1 MYNGAEYRLM
11 LVDKSTSNRKLFS
24 SFLQF
29 REMCNVL
36 ISNDELSEDANQD
49 APRGP
54 TRAGS
59 RGTGRSGA
67 RDPGGHRGQQNHSG
81 THGGRGGRGGLR

>member
-1 MYNGAEYRLM
+1 M
-11 LVDKSTSNRKLFS
+11 LVDKSTFNRKSFS

-29 REMCNVL
+29 KEMCNVL
-36 ISNDELSEDANQD
+36 MSNDELSEDANQD
-49 APRGP
+49 APRGR

-67 RDPGGHRGQQNHSG
+67 RGPGGHRGQRNRSG
-81 THGGRGGRGGLR
+81 TRGGRGGRGGLG

>member
-1 MYNGAEYRLM
+1 MTLSADSCSLTNPHITG
-11 LVDKSTSNRKLFS
+11 NRSLHFCMS
-24 SFLQF
+24 GQ
-29 REMCNVL
+29 NVL

-49 APRGP
+49 APRGR

-67 RDPGGHRGQQNHSG
+67 RGPGGHHGQRNRSG
-81 THGGRGGRGGLR
+81 TRGGRVDVVV

>member
-1 MYNGAEYRLM
+1 M
-11 LVDKSTSNRKLFS
+11 LVDKITSNRKSFS

-29 REMCNVL
+29 KEMCKVP
-36 ISNDELSEDANQD
+36 ISNDEFSEDANQD
-49 APRGP
+49 AHCGR

-67 RDPGGHRGQQNHSG
+67 RGPGGHRGQRNRSG
-81 THGGRGGRGGLR
+81 TRGGRGGRGGLG